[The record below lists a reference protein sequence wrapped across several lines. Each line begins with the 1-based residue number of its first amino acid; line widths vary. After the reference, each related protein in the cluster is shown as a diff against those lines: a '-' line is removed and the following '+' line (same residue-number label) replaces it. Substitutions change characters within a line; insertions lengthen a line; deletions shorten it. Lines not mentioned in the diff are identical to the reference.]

1 MLQGISSR
9 SKITLAHEDEVE
21 GTISMSINMFR
32 DTINGGIASL
42 FISERQ
48 AIYLKVT
55 ASWATKTIKTRV
67 VEIRGSRVRL
77 DEVIDIEYPGIET
90 FRAEMEVPLIEIS
103 VMRDMGK

>member
-1 MLQGISSR
+1 
-9 SKITLAHEDEVE
+9 
-21 GTISMSINMFR
+21 MSINMFR

-103 VMRDMGK
+103 VMRDMGKKADVKVGGQFLISSHFLRHSCRH